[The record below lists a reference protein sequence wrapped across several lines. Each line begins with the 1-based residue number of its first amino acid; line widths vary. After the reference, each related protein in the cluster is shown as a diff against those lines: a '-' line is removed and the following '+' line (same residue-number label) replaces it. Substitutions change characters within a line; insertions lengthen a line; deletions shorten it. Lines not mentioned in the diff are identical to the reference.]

1 MLWPYCSKIFSFK
14 KVAVVLILR
23 QFLSYIF
30 CAFLAALFSTA
41 ALSAPLWL
49 EAKGEGSP
57 TIIFIS
63 GNGNDASVWKGIEP
77 HLRKVGVQTVV
88 YDRAGLG
95 NSPLWEGAYTIEGE
109 AEDLQAALTA
119 HGVSGPVMLVA
130 HSYGG
135 YIASLLAENMV
146 QVTGLVFVDAGIPA
160 DMSQQLVDY
169 VLAEYTPRFEALEKA
184 ATELAKAIIPVVKAY
199 PTTAKRMRTVGI
211 PEHLPVIDILAETLW
226 VQDERIVSQMRKAHA
241 NFVATSPNR
250 SSLFAKG
257 SGHNVMK
264 DKPRYVIEAIT
275 RILEQLR

>member
-1 MLWPYCSKIFSFK
+1 MLLAYCSKIFSFK

-23 QFLSYIF
+23 QILSYIC
-30 CAFLAALFSTA
+30 CAFLAVLFSTA

-57 TIIFIS
+57 SIIFIS

-95 NSPLWEGAYTIEGE
+95 NSPLWEGPYTVEGE

-119 HGVSGPVMLVA
+119 HGVSGPVILVA

-160 DMSQQLVDY
+160 DMSPQLVDY

-184 ATELAKAIIPVVKAY
+184 APELAKAIIPVVKAY
-199 PTTAKRMRTVGI
+199 PATAKRMRTVSI
-211 PEHLPVIDILAETLW
+211 PEHLPIIDILADTSW
-226 VQDERIVSQMRKAHA
+226 VQDEKIVSQMRKAHA
-241 NFVATSPNR
+241 DFVATSPNR
-250 SSLFAKG
+250 SSQFAKG

-275 RILEQLR
+275 RMVEQLR